1 MKKTLAILALAI
13 SGTTFAADSFTLE
26 GQHIDNVGAASQAQ
40 YVLGIKK
47 DISSAFAGD
56 LAISNAQ
63 TDGTNA
69 LSTRIE
75 GGITTGVPLGPV
87 GFYTRAAYGQK
98 YTNTTSFGYYSI
110 EPGITAAVPG
120 VAGLTA
126 KVGWRTRS
134 AINSS
139 DNNDQTHTMRYSLS
153 YALSKVDSIGVRY
166 DRVNGDNDQKI
177 TAFSY
182 TRSF

>member
-1 MKKTLAILALAI
+1 MKKIFAILALAI
-13 SGTTFAADSFTLE
+13 AGTAFAADSFTFE

-47 DISSAFAGD
+47 ELSGAFAGD
-56 LAISNAQ
+56 VSIANAQ

-75 GGITTGVPLGPV
+75 GGVTTGMPVGPV

-110 EPGITAAVPG
+110 EPGITAALG
-120 VAGLTA
+120 MGLTA
-126 KVGWRTRS
+126 KLGWRTRS
-134 AINSS
+134 AINST
-139 DNNDQTHTMRYSLS
+139 DNNDQTHTMRYGVS
-153 YALSKVDSIGVRY
+153 YALSKEDTIGVRF
-166 DRVNGDNDQKI
+166 DRVKGDSDQKV
-177 TAFSY
+177 TAVSY